1 MSTYSRYNDGDCHK
15 RSSGTAKTALGLGI
29 AGLGTALVAG
39 GLFGGNGGCGDC
51 DGCGNNGG
59 LLGNLFGGRNGSNC
73 SYCKEQ
79 KRLGEQARDEIQML
93 DKYLFPIMERT
104 CNLETETKVNPLLT
118 EREMVDKW
126 ILPLMHR
133 TCNIEK
139 EIAVNE
145 AKDEKDQ
152 VIQGLLFKIAEN
164 NTNSKFDMLQQRTDA
179 EFALGRAITT
189 GDIERA
195 TCNVVRGK
203 PYISPCQMADPYS
216 AGANVLMARHFNT
229 YTNGTTTYS
238 DGYDGGCGC
247 GCNGAW
253 SGLV

>member
-1 MSTYSRYNDGDCHK
+1 MSTYSYYDNDCHK
-15 RSSGTAKTALGLGI
+15 KSSGTAKTALGLGI

-39 GLFGGNGGCGDC
+39 GLFGGNGCGDCC
-51 DGCGNNGG
+51 DGCGNGG
-59 LLGNLFGGRNGSNC
+59 LLGNLFGGRNGNC

-93 DKYLFPIMERT
+93 DKYLFPMMERT
-104 CNLETETKVNPLLT
+104 CNLETDVKVNPLLT

-133 TCNIEK
+133 TCDIEK
-139 EIAVNE
+139 NLAVNA

-164 NTNSKFDMLQQRTDA
+164 NTNAKFELLQQRTDA

-216 AGANVLMARHFNT
+216 AGANVLMARHVNT
-229 YTNGTTTYS
+229 YTNGV
-238 DGYDGGCGC
+238 GYTNDCGCGC
-247 GCNGAW
+247 GCSGAW
-253 SGLV
+253 SGLI

>member
-1 MSTYSRYNDGDCHK
+1 MSTYNYYDGDNNCHRK
-15 RSSGTAKTALGLGI
+15 SSGTAKTALGLGI

-39 GLFGGNGGCGDC
+39 GLFGNNGGCDC
-51 DGCGNNGG
+51 DCNNGG
-59 LLGNLFGGRNGSNC
+59 LLGNLFGRNGGCC
-73 SYCKEQ
+73 SYTKEQ

-126 ILPLMHR
+126 ILPLMQR
-133 TCNIEK
+133 TCVIEK
-139 EIAVNE
+139 ELAVNE

-164 NTNSKFDMLQQRTDA
+164 NTNSKFDLLQQRTDA

-216 AGANVLMARHFNT
+216 AGANVLLARHINT
-229 YTNGTTTYS
+229 YSNNGTNTYS
-238 DGYDGGCGC
+238 DGCDCGC
-247 GCNGAW
+247 SGAW
-253 SGLV
+253 SGLI

>member
-1 MSTYSRYNDGDCHK
+1 MSTYNYYDGDNCHRK
-15 RSSGTAKTALGLGI
+15 SSGTAKTALGLGI
-29 AGLGTALVAG
+29 AGLGTALVDG
-39 GLFGGNGGCGDC
+39 GLFGGNGDGDC
-51 DGCGNNGG
+51 GCGNNGG
-59 LLGNLFGGRNGSNC
+59 LLGNLFGNRGS
-73 SYCKEQ
+73 SPYCKEQ

-104 CNLETETKVNPLLT
+104 CNLETEVKVNPLLT

-139 EIAVNE
+139 DLAVNA

-164 NTNSKFDMLQQRTDA
+164 NTNSKFDLLQQRTDA

-189 GDIERA
+189 ADIEKA
-195 TCNVVRGK
+195 TCNVVRGR

-216 AGANVLMARHFNT
+216 AGANVLMARHVNT
-229 YTNGTTTYS
+229 YSNNGTTTYS
-238 DGYDGGCGC
+238 DGGCGC
-247 GCNGAW
+247 GCSGAW
-253 SGLV
+253 SGLI